1 MKAWI
6 VSDLYDEY
14 STVVFA
20 ETRNKAKV
28 AALSTDVCEDMS
40 YIEIRPIRFKE
51 ADDMYEGRYE
61 LDWREPK
68 ARRFLVDHGWSC
80 VEFEPDMCEDC
91 PANDICEKYKDYLTD
106 LAEEDNDYVS

>member
-28 AALSTDVCEDMS
+28 AALSTDV
-40 YIEIRPIRFKE
+40 
-51 ADDMYEGRYE
+51 
-61 LDWREPK
+61 
-68 ARRFLVDHGWSC
+68 
-80 VEFEPDMCEDC
+80 
-91 PANDICEKYKDYLTD
+91 
-106 LAEEDNDYVS
+106 AEEDNDYVS